1 MAVPEVRKEGAEDP
15 GGECW
20 GAQVRHSDHKYPPT
34 EDCPFR
40 NLLLRGKGSVTL
52 PTASTMGQTP
62 LDMMSLLEA
71 QEVFEFMLPL
81 PPPECSSVLE
91 RNSHD

>member
-1 MAVPEVRKEGAEDP
+1 MAEPEVRKEGAEGP
-15 GGECW
+15 EGKCW
-20 GAQVRHSDHKYPPT
+20 GAQVRYSGHKFPPI
-34 EDCPFR
+34 EDCPFS
-40 NLLLRGKGSVTL
+40 NLLLRGKGSVSL

-71 QEVFEFMLPL
+71 QEVFEFTPCPL
-81 PPPECSSVLE
+81 PECSSVLE